1 MRIFDFYDE
10 NAAPLKFPQV
20 ILYVIHQILQ
30 IRDIKYAR
38 RAAALRALIKA
49 YYALNSVFPANYLR
63 GFFMLA

>member
-1 MRIFDFYDE
+1 MHTIST
-10 NAAPLKFPQV
+10 
-20 ILYVIHQILQ
+20 
-30 IRDIKYAR
+30 IKNLAR